1 LVVAENSVIGCE
13 NPEKLVIQSI
23 SPHNCRRLV
32 RCLQMLHGGYVRA
45 DFGLAG
51 FLFFRF
57 LTPHIAATH
66 FAA

>member
-1 LVVAENSVIGCE
+1 
-13 NPEKLVIQSI
+13 
-23 SPHNCRRLV
+23 
-32 RCLQMLHGGYVRA
+32 VRA